1 MRYLLKLF
9 ANRFALGVAES
20 RDAGIRSRRADRL
33 GPSRSTACAIVASL
47 VSAMVAMAAASPA
60 GAASKLMPH
69 RAVYDLELARTGA
82 TAGMVRLKGRL
93 VFELKGA
100 ACAGFEQTM
109 RFVTQ
114 SANSD
119 GDETLS
125 DIRSSLKERRFGDA
139 SRANQLEFK
148 NETFRD
154 RRLSDRVEG
163 RASRKQAGGLALKLR
178 RPKRKEV
185 ALEAR
190 DILFPVSHSMALLAA
205 ARSGET
211 VFSAPLYDGGDKG
224 EKLYNTTA
232 IVGAPSDADALAAL
246 PIAAGSDALD
256 GLKAWPVSL
265 SYFDAKGADEG
276 DNVQIGRA
284 HV

>member
-1 MRYLLKLF
+1 MRYLLKRF
-9 ANRFALGVAES
+9 ANRFALSVAKG
-20 RDAGIRSRRADRL
+20 RDADTWIRRADWL
-33 GPSRSTACAIVASL
+33 APSSSMACAAITTL
-47 VSAMVAMAAASPA
+47 VSAFATTAAALPA
-60 GAASKLMPH
+60 RADAKLMPH
-69 RAVYDLELARTGA
+69 RAVYDLELARAGA

-125 DIRSSLKERRFGDA
+125 DIRSSLKERRFRDA
-139 SRANQLEFK
+139 SRADQLEFK
-148 NETFRD
+148 NETFRN

-185 ALEAR
+185 ALGAR

-224 EKLYNTTA
+224 EKLYNT
-232 IVGAPSDADALAAL
+232 
-246 PIAAGSDALD
+246 
-256 GLKAWPVSL
+256 
-265 SYFDAKGADEG
+265 
-276 DNVQIGRA
+276 
-284 HV
+284 